1 MFVLRAL
8 ARRWRGVWKEGR
20 SAGAKGRADWV
31 WRVGVMTE
39 WQALASIGENVS
51 GAIGAI
57 GVAWAIAWFLV
68 KTQ

>member
-1 MFVLRAL
+1 MN
-8 ARRWRGVWKEGR
+8 
-20 SAGAKGRADWV
+20 
-31 WRVGVMTE
+31 E